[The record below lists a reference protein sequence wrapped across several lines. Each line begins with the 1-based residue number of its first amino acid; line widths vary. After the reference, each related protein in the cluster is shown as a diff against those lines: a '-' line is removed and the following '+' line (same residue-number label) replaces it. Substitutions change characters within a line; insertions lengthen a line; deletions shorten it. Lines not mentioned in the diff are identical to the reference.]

1 MTNPTHTEIVRAE
14 HDVAAQALAQ
24 GELTRWRRERAADW
38 SRRAL
43 ATLSRADSIS
53 YTKTNGQEKRVLNTR
68 EIAGKEL
75 RKEIM
80 ELERHALALEERA
93 MQMIAPELRE
103 VVLPKPGRDTKF
115 ATPRTVDPATAE
127 LLRRRRERQA
137 AKEKEALVP
146 EIVEAEPLPDVL
158 T

>member
-14 HDVAAQALAQ
+14 MDVATQALAQ
-24 GELTRWRRERAADW
+24 NELTRWRRERAADW

-43 ATLSRADSIS
+43 ATLSRADSIA
-53 YTKTNGQEKRVLNTR
+53 YTKTTGQEKRVLNTR
-68 EIAGKEL
+68 EFAGKDL

-80 ELERHALALEERA
+80 ELERHALVLEERA
-93 MQMIAPELRE
+93 MQLIAPELRE
-103 VVLPKPGRDTKF
+103 VVLPKPGRETKF

-137 AKEKEALVP
+137 VKEAVVP

-158 T
+158 A